1 MTITLPPSSSS
12 SSSSLHIHRTDATL
26 KVAID
31 LEHVSGEYFLGQFDL
46 MNAPGSLF
54 RTAFPAEFRL
64 GKDGKVREF
73 GALLEQSMG
82 EEKIWF
88 TRI

>member
-1 MTITLPPSSSS
+1 MTITLPPSSSLP
-12 SSSSLHIHRTDATL
+12 SSSLHIHRTDATL
-26 KVAID
+26 KVAMD

-46 MNAPGSLF
+46 MNAPSPLF

-64 GKDGKVREF
+64 GEDGKVKEF

-88 TRI
+88 SKI